1 MSRRQPASVASST
14 RPVRVLHV
22 VVAGDIGGAER
33 LLIDLATRPEQTRTT
48 HAIALFTPN
57 PQLRAKFRD
66 AGLRIYDHGPSALNP
81 LAYLWRSFG
90 PFDVRWIANAI
101 KAEQADLVHVHT
113 YASHIPG
120 VRAAKLCGVP
130 VLRTEHGLHHYTD
143 PSCALFRRWALR
155 STDMVVC
162 VSDYV
167 RRFVAAHDPVMIP
180 RLRVA
185 RNGVDTHYF
194 SPVPFPSDGP
204 FTFGITCRLEAWK
217 QVDLVI
223 QAMAHLPHCHLVV
236 TGDGSQRAGLEQ
248 LTREL
253 GLTDRVCFLGYQADP
268 RIAATLVH
276 TSVSASRD
284 EPLGLTILEAMA
296 MGRPVVAFASG
307 GVPEI
312 VQPGI
317 TGWLAPP
324 QNKNGL
330 ITAMREASRS
340 SATARD
346 MGKQARTFVEHSCSI
361 ETMCR
366 EYGDAYAALVP
377 NPLSRADHEP

>member
-1 MSRRQPASVASST
+1 MNSQPTPLTPPT

-33 LLIDLATRPEQTRTT
+33 LLIDLATRPEQTGAT
-48 HAIALFTPN
+48 HALALFTPN
-57 PQLRAKFRD
+57 PRLRALFRD
-66 AGLRIYDHGPSALNP
+66 AGLRIHDHGPSALHP

-90 PFDVRWIANAI
+90 PVDMRWIARAI
-101 KAEQADLVHVHT
+101 RAEQADLVHVHT

-143 PSCALFRRWALR
+143 PSCALFRRWALHN
-155 STDMVVC
+155 TDMVVC

-167 RRFVAAHDPVMIP
+167 RRFVAKHAPAMVL

-185 RNGVDTHYF
+185 RNGVDQHYF
-194 SPVPFPSDGP
+194 TPVPFPPDSP

-223 QAMAHLPHCHLVV
+223 RAMAHLPGCHLVV
-236 TGDGSQRAGLEQ
+236 TGDGSQRPALEQ
-248 LTREL
+248 LARTL
-253 GLTDRVCFLGYQADP
+253 GVAERVRFLGYLPDP
-268 RIAATLVH
+268 RTATAQVH
-276 TSVSASRD
+276 ASVSASRD

-324 QNKNGL
+324 QSENGL
-330 ITAMREASRS
+330 VAAMREASRS
-340 SATARD
+340 PAMAHT
-346 MGKQARTFVEHSCSI
+346 MGAQARTFIEQSCSI
-361 ETMCR
+361 ETMCQH
-366 EYGDAYAALVP
+366 YADAYATLVP
-377 NPLSRADHEP
+377 ARAREQAG

>member
-1 MSRRQPASVASST
+1 MNPHQPSSVTA
-14 RPVRVLHV
+14 RPIRVLHV

-33 LLIDLATRPEQTRTT
+33 LLIDLATRPEQTGAT
-48 HAIALFTPN
+48 HALALFTPN

-66 AGLRIYDHGPSALNP
+66 AGLKIYDHGPSALHP

-90 PFDVRWIANAI
+90 PVDIRWIANAI
-101 KAEQADLVHVHT
+101 RTEQADIVHVHT

-155 STDMVVC
+155 NTDLVVC

-167 RRFVAAHDPVMIP
+167 RRFVAAHDPIMIP

-194 SPVPFPSDGP
+194 SPVPFPSDSP

-223 QAMAHLPHCHLVV
+223 HAMTHLPDCHLVV

-248 LTREL
+248 LTRTL
-253 GLTDRVCFLGYQADP
+253 GLTDRVRFLGYQSDP
-268 RIAATLVH
+268 RVAATLTH
-276 TSVSASRD
+276 ASVSASRD

-312 VQPGI
+312 VLPGV

-330 ITAMREASRS
+330 VTAMREASRS
-340 SATARD
+340 LATAHD
-346 MGKQARTFVEHSCSI
+346 MGQQARAFVDHSCSI

-366 EYGDAYAALVP
+366 EYADAYAALS
-377 NPLSRADHEP
+377 NPDREP